1 MLPVLGSLLRDLFP
15 VLRNWGYKTH
25 TGSQNTN
32 SHGYDTSASASSK
45 LRSRVRTSVDDLRP
59 SGSEEQLNLTTLEIN
74 KHVMVSVEEDFGRTN
89 DAEMEGSQR
98 TMVYSGPDGK
108 RSSTKAVAVSGRNA
122 NS

>member
-1 MLPVLGSLLRDLFP
+1 MLPVVWSLLRDLFP
-15 VLRNWGYKTH
+15 VLRNWGYKTN

-32 SHGYDTSASASSK
+32 SHGYDTSALASSK
-45 LRSRVRTSVDDLRP
+45 LRSRVRTSLDDLRP

-89 DAEMEGSQR
+89 DSTTKGSQR
-98 TMVYSGPDGK
+98 TMVYSGSEGK
-108 RSSTKAVAVSGRNA
+108 RSSTRAVAVSERSM